1 MRCPSD
7 SRKVVTLTR
16 MDVRTSALVLAAGQ
30 GTRMKSQLPK
40 VMHLLCGAPLLAY
53 PVRAAL
59 EAGCDEVIVV
69 VGYGRDVVAA
79 WVQEAFGA
87 GRVKLAIQEEPRG
100 TGDAAR
106 AGLAAVDPASTHL
119 LVFYGDVPLIEA
131 KDVAPVLAAAI
142 GSADSRPLLALATC
156 SAGDP
161 FGYGRIVRDA
171 NGRVTAIREQK
182 DLQTPAEHALREMN
196 PGIFAMPV
204 AFAGDALA
212 RLQPNNAQREYYL
225 TDLVA
230 MAAAAGTHAVTVT
243 ARAEVMDGV
252 NDRRQLAEA
261 EDRMYKATADRH
273 RLAGVT
279 VRGNARIEPT
289 VTVGADALIEHGC
302 VLRGQTTLG
311 PGATLDI
318 GCILTDVTVAA
329 GANLKPYTVATASSI
344 GERAQIG
351 PFTHLRPESD
361 IGEDAHVGNFVELK
375 KTSLG
380 KGSKAN
386 HLAYLGDGK
395 VGAGVNIGAG
405 TIFCNYD
412 GVQKHVTTLEDGAF
426 IGSDSQ
432 LVAPVTIGKGAYV
445 GTGTTV
451 TRDVPAGAL
460 AISRMPQ
467 VNKEGYADKLNAKFK
482 AAKEAA
488 KAGK

>member
-1 MRCPSD
+1 
-7 SRKVVTLTR
+7 
-16 MDVRTSALVLAAGQ
+16 
-30 GTRMKSQLPK
+30 MKSGLPK
-40 VMHLLCGAPLLAY
+40 VMHALCGAPLLAY
-53 PVRAAL
+53 PIRAAL
-59 EAGCDEVIVV
+59 DAGCDEVIVV
-69 VGYGRDVVAA
+69 VGYGRDVVAG
-79 WVQEAFGA
+79 WVDKTFGA
-87 GRVKLAIQEEPRG
+87 GRVKLAIQAEPRG

-106 AGLAAVDPASTHL
+106 AGLSAVDPASTHL

-131 KDVAPVLAAAI
+131 RDVAPVLAAAV
-142 GSADSRPLLALATC
+142 GSSALLALATC
-156 SAGDP
+156 SAGNP
-161 FGYGRIVRDA
+161 FGYGRIVRDGE
-171 NGRVTAIREQK
+171 GRVTAIREQK
-182 DLQTPAEHALREMN
+182 DLKTPDEHALREMN

-204 AFAGDALA
+204 AFARDALS

-230 MAAAAGTHAVTVT
+230 MAAEAGNHAVTVE

-261 EDRMYKATADRH
+261 EDRMYKAIADRH

-279 VRGNARIEPT
+279 VRGDARIEPT
-289 VTVGADALIEHGC
+289 VTIATDAVIESGC
-302 VLRGQTTLG
+302 VLRGATSIG
-311 PGATLDI
+311 AGATLDI
-318 GCILTDVTVAA
+318 GCVLTDVKVAA
-329 GANLKPYTVATASSI
+329 GANLKPYSVATSSTI

-351 PFTHLRPESD
+351 PFTHLRPESV

-386 HLAYLGDGK
+386 HLAYLGDGI
-395 VGAGVNIGAG
+395 VGEGVNIGAG

-451 TRDVPAGAL
+451 TRNVPAGAL
-460 AISRMPQ
+460 AISRVRQ
-467 VNKEGYADKLNAKFK
+467 ENKDGYATKLNAKFK

-488 KAGK
+488 KTGK